1 MLINNEKDV
10 LFSSSEGINCIK
22 AYLQQ
27 RGLSKRESEVVIL
40 VVQGLT
46 NKQVANR
53 LCVAEKTVK
62 FHLTNVYKRMKIS
75 RRSEIIWSLPLAEF
89 MEKAKTT
96 TPTPATAH
104 TMYPTTSTKAPIG
117 PSTTPQSNPHISN
130 MRNSNNIS
138 SNAISNDGTD
148 GGVTPS
154 IPIGSSTVDDSY

>member
-27 RGLSKRESEVVIL
+27 KGLSKRESEVVIL

-46 NKQVANR
+46 NKQVADR

-89 MEKAKTT
+89 MEKAKT
-96 TPTPATAH
+96 
-104 TMYPTTSTKAPIG
+104 
-117 PSTTPQSNPHISN
+117 
-130 MRNSNNIS
+130 RE
-138 SNAISNDGTD
+138 SNAPVIGNPSFPSSAQEGGT
-148 GGVTPS
+148 PN
-154 IPIGSSTVDDSY
+154 IPVGSSTVTDNY